1 MLAFFGKRYLKLF
14 PALAFACLY
23 VLVFFTKAMIAF
35 IDHDEH
41 QFIAAASLMYREGL
55 IPFLDFPYIHSPYY
69 SLLLSFFSREGAALL
84 FNARLINVIFIMV
97 LPISW
102 MYYWF
107 KKEGLK
113 GYEFLL
119 MGLLPLLIFS
129 TPSFL
134 YTSSHAWNHPPS
146 LALIFLAFVLLFRL
160 EAHRPQLAML
170 QSLLATLGCL
180 IRLSYAPLGLL
191 FFLLALYRLR
201 LSKAMLYWLAGAFI
215 AFIPMLYWWVLSPD
229 KFLFG
234 LWHFHT
240 EIDHLYFIKTG
251 VRTAQ
256 DSVFADFINLILT
269 PPNAPVLIAFA
280 FALGL
285 FLSQIKSQSIWKHY
299 AMGALLFFVLA
310 LTAAL
315 MKGIIF
321 QQYLALPFVFILLFI
336 AAVWQMQE
344 SVKKHLMT
352 VVLFFA
358 VGAAIGLNHDS
369 FWRVYL
375 MGQTDK
381 WTALNVHTRSVKL
394 LDALPE
400 KSEVFTLSPIF
411 PLEAGYHIDPRMV
424 NGPFLWRTS
433 FIIPEE
439 ERPANKIL
447 GPSNLQEWFPEQAY
461 PAVMLGH
468 EVGNERE
475 LKAYV
480 QQHYDSL
487 GDIYGLHLYVRRNAV
502 LSDIGQGLPH
512 TAKSQQ

>member
-1 MLAFFGKRYLKLF
+1 MSTFFGKRYLRISFVLVM
-14 PALAFACLY
+14 ASLY

-41 QFIAAASLMYREGL
+41 QFIAAASLMSRKGL
-55 IPFLDFPYIHSPYY
+55 TPFLDFPYIHSPYY
-69 SLLLSFFSREGAALL
+69 SLLLSLSSWKGAALL
-84 FNARLINVIFIMV
+84 FNARLINVLFISV

-102 MYYWF
+102 LFHWY
-107 KKEGLK
+107 KKERLK
-113 GYEFLL
+113 GYELFLS
-119 MGLLPLLIFS
+119 GLLPLLIFS

-146 LALIFLAFVLLFRL
+146 IALIYLAFLLLFRL
-160 EAHRPQLAML
+160 DAQRPQLAMV
-170 QSLLATLGCL
+170 QSFLAALGCL

-201 LSKAMLYWLAGAFI
+201 FSKAMLYWLLGALV
-215 AFIPMLYWWVLSPD
+215 AFIPMLYWFYLSPD
-229 KFLFG
+229 KLFFG
-234 LWHFHT
+234 LWNFHT
-240 EIDHLYFIKTG
+240 EIDPLYFIKTG

-256 DSVFADFINLILT
+256 DSVFPDFTKLILKAENI
-269 PPNAPVLIAFA
+269 PLLMSFII
-280 FALGL
+280 ALGMF
-285 FLSQIKSQSIWKHY
+285 FLQIRNPSIWKHY
-299 AMGALLFFVLA
+299 AMGALLFLAMA

-321 QQYLALPFVFILLFI
+321 QQYLALPFVFMLLFI

-344 SVKKHLMT
+344 AGKKHLISI
-352 VVLFFA
+352 VLFLS
-358 VGAAIGLNHDS
+358 VGAAVGLNHHS

-375 MGQTDK
+375 MGQTHK
-381 WTALNVHTRSVKL
+381 WTALNVHNRSVEL
-394 LDALPE
+394 LDALPQ

-411 PLEAGYHIDPRMV
+411 PLEADYNIDPRMV

-433 FIIPEE
+433 FIVPETD
-439 ERPANKIL
+439 RPAQQIL
-447 GPSNLQEWFPEQAY
+447 GSSNLQEWFPEKAY

-468 EVGNERE
+468 EVGNERK

-487 GDIYGLHLYVRRNAV
+487 GEIYGLQLYVRREAV
-502 LSDIGQGLPH
+502 LSDIAQGLPH
-512 TAKSQQ
+512 TTEF